1 LLLVAFGVPE
11 TLEQLPQRAVQA
23 ALAHRQLV
31 AAMPAGECV
40 PELRQAVHW
49 GQLLVDV
56 EASDPTARMLAVGET
71 LAQPVRLL
79 DRATPGGIVV
89 SSEV

>member
-1 LLLVAFGVPE
+1 
-11 TLEQLPQRAVQA
+11 
-23 ALAHRQLV
+23 
-31 AAMPAGECV
+31 MPAGECV

-56 EASDPTARMLAVGET
+56 GASDPTARLLSVGET

-79 DRATPGGIVV
+79 ARATPGGIVV
-89 SSEV
+89 SSEVSRLVEGWFELRVHEGLPGDE